1 MPVNVKNDIFQELSM
16 IKTIRTTVILS
27 LSCISTLWMG
37 GCRNAG
43 MDMAFNNIQV
53 EFGKSINVPF
63 SMSQFVDTVRYQQI
77 DSAYTIGHISEV
89 KMAGG
94 FFYICDKHEGII
106 YKVSQQGKVL
116 LRLANKGRARN
127 EYYNLSD
134 VDVNRKTGE
143 IHVWDAVS
151 HRFIVYSGDGTFVK
165 DVPCNDVVRD
175 FAVMD
180 DGDYLI
186 YTPDFNKESRRG
198 LWLVD
203 SHGAFIRQL
212 VEIDEDFRYGG
223 LYPNYLVCLGR
234 NRYGLM
240 GGEDHDN
247 IYEIKDG
254 TAIVRHHLEFGI
266 TIPKKLLERTL
277 VNFHNHK
284 GEVYTKSNYLE
295 NSRWLL
301 FQSSDMQQA
310 CMSLYD
316 KKENRYH
323 QISKPEDIVHDVG
336 LYGEAVYMDD
346 SIYVCVIEPNDYPD
360 KREFSKIPVSL
371 GSNTNPILV
380 IGSTKQ

>member
-1 MPVNVKNDIFQELSM
+1 
-16 IKTIRTTVILS
+16 
-27 LSCISTLWMG
+27 
-37 GCRNAG
+37 

-94 FFYICDKHEGII
+94 CFYICDKHEGII

-198 LWLVD
+198 L
-203 SHGAFIRQL
+203 
-212 VEIDEDFRYGG
+212 
-223 LYPNYLVCLGR
+223 
-234 NRYGLM
+234 
-240 GGEDHDN
+240 
-247 IYEIKDG
+247 
-254 TAIVRHHLEFGI
+254 
-266 TIPKKLLERTL
+266 
-277 VNFHNHK
+277 
-284 GEVYTKSNYLE
+284 
-295 NSRWLL
+295 
-301 FQSSDMQQA
+301 
-310 CMSLYD
+310 
-316 KKENRYH
+316 
-323 QISKPEDIVHDVG
+323 
-336 LYGEAVYMDD
+336 
-346 SIYVCVIEPNDYPD
+346 
-360 KREFSKIPVSL
+360 
-371 GSNTNPILV
+371 
-380 IGSTKQ
+380 

>member
-1 MPVNVKNDIFQELSM
+1 MIINDLDDYYIVFDTKNRNTELDTLKNIYQELSM
-16 IKTIRTTVILS
+16 IKTIRTTRTVVILS

-94 FFYICDKHEGII
+94 CFYICDKHEGII

-247 IYEIKDG
+247 I
-254 TAIVRHHLEFGI
+254 
-266 TIPKKLLERTL
+266 
-277 VNFHNHK
+277 
-284 GEVYTKSNYLE
+284 
-295 NSRWLL
+295 WLL